1 MISLEIA
8 TFLLQWATGGLA
20 FLWVTTRRRV
30 VSIGYGWLLRGTF
43 GVIAALALW
52 VGLRYGSVPL
62 REASSA
68 GVVLA
73 CCAVGAVSWF
83 RRSAGVSGQRELVEQ
98 RSARVAQMTGIER
111 AEQKFD
117 SNQKEFPPALDLIA
131 PAIGLVGVV
140 AGGVAAG
147 SPVWLSVARMVV
159 GAAFLGCVSDAL
171 LLGHWYLTQ
180 PGLPRAPLLEL
191 VKYLGF
197 IWPIEVIL
205 LLIAPG
211 MFSAFDGSIDD
222 GYNGMLGWFWAACVV
237 TTIGLVVVTRLALKE
252 RYYSAVMAA
261 TGLLYLAIL
270 TAFGIDL
277 VARAILSMA

>member
-111 AEQKFD
+111 
-117 SNQKEFPPALDLIA
+117 
-131 PAIGLVGVV
+131 
-140 AGGVAAG
+140 
-147 SPVWLSVARMVV
+147 
-159 GAAFLGCVSDAL
+159 
-171 LLGHWYLTQ
+171 
-180 PGLPRAPLLEL
+180 
-191 VKYLGF
+191 
-197 IWPIEVIL
+197 
-205 LLIAPG
+205 
-211 MFSAFDGSIDD
+211 
-222 GYNGMLGWFWAACVV
+222 
-237 TTIGLVVVTRLALKE
+237 
-252 RYYSAVMAA
+252 
-261 TGLLYLAIL
+261 
-270 TAFGIDL
+270 
-277 VARAILSMA
+277 